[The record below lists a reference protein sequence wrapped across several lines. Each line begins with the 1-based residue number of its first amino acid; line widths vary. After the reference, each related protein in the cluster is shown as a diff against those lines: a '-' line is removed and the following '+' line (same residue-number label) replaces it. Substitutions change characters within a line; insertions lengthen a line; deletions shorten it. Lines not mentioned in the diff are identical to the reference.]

1 MWKTSRLTMQE
12 PIEDET
18 MRFIHQVIEDL
29 QGQNDEELSPLAAA
43 LKELLGGE
51 RGSLAELADRFTEA
65 GFGHIMASWMSKG
78 PALRIGTEDLRRI
91 LGEER
96 VQDLATLA
104 GLSSAE
110 FLKRL
115 TRVLPAAV
123 RRMALMEGKS
133 IPPDPNEPPLIP
145 GPSDVV

>member
-1 MWKTSRLTMQE
+1 
-12 PIEDET
+12 

-43 LKELLGGE
+43 LQELLGGE